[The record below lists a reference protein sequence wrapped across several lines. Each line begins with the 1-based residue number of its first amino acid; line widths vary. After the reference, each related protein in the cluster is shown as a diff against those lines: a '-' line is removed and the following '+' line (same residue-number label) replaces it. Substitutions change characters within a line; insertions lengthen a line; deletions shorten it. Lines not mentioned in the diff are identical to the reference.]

1 MKITKLK
8 KGYRINLTDTEMNLL
23 RTIHSEGLFA
33 YQEMHEEGTSG
44 LNPAKKRILTEINN
58 GKREWL

>member
-8 KGYRINLTDTEMNLL
+8 KGYRINLTDTEMELL
-23 RTIHSEGLFA
+23 RCIHSEGLLA
-33 YQEMHEEGTSG
+33 YQEMHHEDMTG
-44 LNPAKKRILTEINN
+44 LSTPEKRILTEINN